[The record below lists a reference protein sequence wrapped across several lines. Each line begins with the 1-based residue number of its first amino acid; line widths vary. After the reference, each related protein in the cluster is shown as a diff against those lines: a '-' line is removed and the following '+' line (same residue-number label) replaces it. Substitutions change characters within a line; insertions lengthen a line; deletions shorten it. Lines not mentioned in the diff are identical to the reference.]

1 MRLGPDISV
10 VASLIGDPGRC
21 NMLNA
26 LLTGQALTAG
36 ELAEEAGVTLQTASF
51 HIAKLEEGGLVTAT
65 KRGRH
70 RYIMLAGPHVA
81 HALESLMAVAELT
94 GHHRVRPGPK
104 DPALRYARVCYDH
117 LAGDLGVHM
126 LDQLVERSALTIAAE
141 DVALGPAAKPML
153 GAIGLELS
161 QLADKPRPCRLCMD
175 WSARRWHLGG
185 PAARRILE
193 RILDLGW
200 ARRVGD
206 TRALNFSH
214 IGEAQFR
221 KWLAST
227 AE

>member
-1 MRLGPDISV
+1 MRLGPDISI

-26 LLTGQALTAG
+26 LLSGQALTAG
-36 ELAEEAGVTLQTASF
+36 ELAGVAGVSLQTASF
-51 HIAKLEEGGLVTAT
+51 HISKLEEGGLVTVT

-104 DPALRYARVCYDH
+104 DPALRRARVCYDH

-126 LDQLVERSALTIAAE
+126 LDQLVARSALSMSVD
-141 DVALGPAAKPML
+141 DVAFGPAAEPVF
-153 GAIGLELS
+153 GAIGMDLS
-161 QLADKPRPCRLCMD
+161 MLTIKPRPCRLCMD
-175 WSARRWHLGG
+175 WSVRRWHLGG

-193 RILDLGW
+193 RILELGW
-200 ARRVGD
+200 AKRVAD
-206 TRALNFSH
+206 TRVLHFGH
-214 IGEAQFR
+214 LGEANFR

-227 AE
+227 TD